1 MPPLTGFWWHSRQ
14 DCALKSGPRPSG
26 IASNSSNFAWSAWCV
41 GSSATPLLL
50 SSKPVG
56 AGGAGLEVGGPEVGG
71 GPAEHA
77 VATRLRPKAATP
89 IKVFMAPSGA
99 SCESANLCLSRRYRQ
114 TRRSEPAHRIG
125 KMPFAIPYGA
135 PISLEHAEAAI
146 AATVAEARKQDWKL
160 NVAVVDSGGN
170 LVAFQR
176 MDGRSSRQ
184 SRSPS
189 TRRALPP
196 PSVAKRRCSRTPFSR
211 AI

>member
-1 MPPLTGFWWHSRQ
+1 MSARSVVILAVLGT
-14 DCALKSGPRPSG
+14 ALPGP
-26 IASNSSNFAWSAWCV
+26 
-41 GSSATPLLL
+41 
-50 SSKPVG
+50 
-56 AGGAGLEVGGPEVGG
+56 
-71 GPAEHA
+71 
-77 VATRLRPKAATP
+77 TP
-89 IKVFMAPSGA
+89 IHAQQTPA
-99 SCESANLCLSRRYRQ
+99 ANPLDVV
-114 TRRSEPAHRIG
+114 PD
-125 KMPFAIPYGA
+125 KMPFDIPYGA

-211 AI
+211 AISTM